1 MFFQSQHSGSRHPH
15 AFPKSLPRIRHF
27 HIPPPFSLPAEQSV
41 TNGTSQ
47 PFASGNQKE
56 SSLRSAE
63 TGIGLQT
70 PPHSPCIS
78 PSLSL
83 GYGVKYPQ
91 GSKGRNFSL
100 IAPLFPHGNL
110 SILSVSRALGAG
122 HPPETGLCRG
132 KIQGKYKGNARI
144 LKRGDL

>member
-47 PFASGNQKE
+47 PFASGTSE
-56 SSLRSAE
+56 RVFA
-63 TGIGLQT
+63 GICRDRDRLTAPQHF
-70 PPHSPCIS
+70 PSIS

>member
-83 GYGVKYPQ
+83 GYGVNYLQ
-91 GSKGRNFSL
+91 RFEGVNFSL
-100 IAPLFPHGNL
+100 IPPLFPRANL
-110 SILSVSRALGAG
+110 FIFSVNWALGAG
-122 HPPETGLCRG
+122 HPPGWGIFDEMAG
-132 KIQGKYKGNARI
+132 KTCEKCP
-144 LKRGDL
+144 DL